1 MNTSSAETRRVSNRS
16 MEKIKKAKCD
26 DSLRINITLHG
37 QPAIQAREL
46 RQAGF
51 VQNNGDLLRQAISTL
66 YQKFVDERLKVMRL
80 KALERTGEDEF

>member
-1 MNTSSAETRRVSNRS
+1 MASKHVKSFRFMRS
-16 MEKIKKAKCD
+16 
-26 DSLRINITLHG
+26 
-37 QPAIQAREL
+37 EL